1 MKRAKEGDS
10 DAFRQ
15 LVERYKGEIY
25 NYFIRSTG
33 SIEDS
38 EDLTQQC
45 FVNLFTCLDRF
56 SRSASLRT
64 FLYRIATNLAISFS
78 RKRKSPT
85 SLDVL
90 IEAGCDPASDSASDR
105 PEDLAY
111 AGELQKA
118 YLEAL
123 SRLPAEW
130 SLILELRIGKELSY
144 REIADA
150 VGRSVSSVE
159 SILFRAREKLM
170 ADMAPFLGRDDTE
183 ASDPQGGGGR
193 NNS

>member
-1 MKRAKEGDS
+1 MKRLMEGDS

-45 FVNLFTCLDRF
+45 FVNLYNSLDRY
-56 SRSASLRT
+56 SRKASIRT
-64 FLYRIATNLAISFS
+64 YLYRIATNLAISFS
-78 RKRKSPT
+78 RKRKSPL
-85 SLDVL
+85 SLDLL
-90 IEAGCDPASDSASDR
+90 IEGGYNPASQSSSAR

-111 AGELQKA
+111 ALELQKA
-118 YLEAL
+118 YLETLAG
-123 SRLPAEW
+123 LPAEW
-130 SLILELRIGKELSY
+130 ALILDLRIGKELSY
-144 REIADA
+144 KEIAES

-159 SILFRAREKLM
+159 SILFRAREKLLEE
-170 ADMAPFLGRDDTE
+170 MAPYLG
-183 ASDPQGGGGR
+183 S
-193 NNS
+193 